1 MNYFIFKTVVMVVE
15 IDNFFGVYLLNSI
28 NPKYKGKTYIGFT
41 VDPQNRIRQHN
52 GEKKGGAKKTE
63 RKRPWK
69 MVLVVHGFPSEISA
83 LRFEWAWQNPGMFT
97 LQFIVISF
105 INSKK

>member
-1 MNYFIFKTVVMVVE
+1 MVVE
-15 IDNFFGVYLLNSI
+15 VDSFFGVYLLNSV

-83 LRFEWAWQNPGMFT
+83 LRFEWAWQNPGSLLF
-97 LQFIVISF
+97 
-105 INSKK
+105 